1 MGVNFM
7 HFPVIN
13 HFWGLDYSKSK
24 KIDEKQSD
32 FTDYYM
38 NSSDVL
44 IAVIGNLEHLDNCE
58 LNNENRVRNERINK
72 NMEELMR

>member
-1 MGVNFM
+1 M

-24 KIDEKQSD
+24 KKDEKRTD
-32 FTDYYM
+32 FANYYM

-44 IAVIGNLEHLDNCE
+44 IAVIGNLEY
-58 LNNENRVRNERINK
+58 LNNC
-72 NMEELMR
+72 